1 MTLAPDPR
9 SERSLKPWLALG
21 ISRRTY
27 YARKH
32 ERSTPVSR
40 ERLIELEI
48 ARTVALVERKIKLT
62 RKRQRWRKRIR
73 TARALKRLVVER
85 RALAKRRGLVAGD
98 YELLHGRKAAQWF
111 RRARS

>member
-1 MTLAPDPR
+1 MMQPDPH
-9 SERSLKPWLALG
+9 SEKSRQPWLALG

-48 ARTVALVERKIKLT
+48 ARTVALVERRIQLA
-62 RKRQRWRKRIR
+62 RKRKSWLKRIR
-73 TARALKRLVVER
+73 TARALKRLLVER
-85 RALAKRRGLVAGD
+85 RILAHRRGLAASD
-98 YELLHGRKAAQWF
+98 YELLHSRKAAQWF
-111 RRARS
+111 RRGS